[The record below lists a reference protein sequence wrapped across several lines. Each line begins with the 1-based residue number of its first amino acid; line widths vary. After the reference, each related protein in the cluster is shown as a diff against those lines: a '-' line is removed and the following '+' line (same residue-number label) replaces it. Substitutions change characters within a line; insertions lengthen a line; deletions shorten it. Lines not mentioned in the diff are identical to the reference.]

1 MLLASVIFIVAPGK
15 IFESSELPLERQ
27 PAGTNGTITLL
38 TNDDFRNTLIRG
50 ILVVYLVSVNK
61 HDDIGILLDRT

>member
-1 MLLASVIFIVAPGK
+1 
-15 IFESSELPLERQ
+15 LERQ
-27 PAGTNGTITLL
+27 PAGTNGAITLL

-50 ILVVYLVSVNK
+50 ILVVYLVSIDK

>member
-1 MLLASVIFIVAPGK
+1 
-15 IFESSELPLERQ
+15 LERQ
-27 PAGTNGTITLL
+27 PAGTNGAIPLF

-50 ILVVYLVSVNK
+50 ILVVYLVSIDK